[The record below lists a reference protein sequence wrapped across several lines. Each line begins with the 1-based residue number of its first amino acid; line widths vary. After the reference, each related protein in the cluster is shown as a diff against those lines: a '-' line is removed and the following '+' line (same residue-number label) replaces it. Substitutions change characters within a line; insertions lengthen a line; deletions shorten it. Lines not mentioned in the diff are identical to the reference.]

1 MAVFKPG
8 EPVET
13 REPAVRVDPGL
24 RPGVYRFQLV
34 VVNQQGRSS
43 VPDVITVVVQA

>member
-1 MAVFKPG
+1 MAVFKPR

-13 REPAVRVDPGL
+13 REPTVRVDPGL

-34 VVNQQGRSS
+34 VVNELGRAST
-43 VPDVITVVVQA
+43 PDVITVVVLA